1 MTTATD
7 GKAWI
12 YRAMTQVFFVIITY
26 GSDVSLRIM
35 IWRQQEKGWSR
46 KETPNPIGINNDK
59 TFLKSGIGSVETQ
72 QHTLSQ
78 TKMKLGDKEMETTKA
93 LNQEALEQISGGGV
107 DMTHL
112 VTCKSNQ
119 CMHPHEY
126 KTGEQRED
134 ERWIFFSQHQF
145 EYICPDCKETN
156 WYDEEP

>member
-1 MTTATD
+1 
-7 GKAWI
+7 
-12 YRAMTQVFFVIITY
+12 
-26 GSDVSLRIM
+26 
-35 IWRQQEKGWSR
+35 
-46 KETPNPIGINNDK
+46 
-59 TFLKSGIGSVETQ
+59 
-72 QHTLSQ
+72 
-78 TKMKLGDKEMETTKA
+78 METTKA

>member
-1 MTTATD
+1 
-7 GKAWI
+7 
-12 YRAMTQVFFVIITY
+12 
-26 GSDVSLRIM
+26 M
-35 IWRQQEKGWSR
+35 IWRQQEKGWMR
-46 KETPNPIGINNDK
+46 KNTPNHGVNKD
-59 TFLKSGIGSVETQ
+59 
-72 QHTLSQ
+72 
-78 TKMKLGDKEMETTKA
+78 DKEMETTKA